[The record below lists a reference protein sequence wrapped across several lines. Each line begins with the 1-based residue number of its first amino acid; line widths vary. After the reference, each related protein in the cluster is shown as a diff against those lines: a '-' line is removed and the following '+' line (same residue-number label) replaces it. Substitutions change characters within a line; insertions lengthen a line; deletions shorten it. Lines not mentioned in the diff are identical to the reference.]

1 MLLFQH
7 TINIKINELVY
18 VFHSSMCLQSG
29 VYFML
34 VTWVIGPG
42 WTSSAQWLHA
52 AIG

>member
-1 MLLFQH
+1 MLFQH

-18 VFHSSMCLQSG
+18 VFHSYMCLQSG